1 MVEIKTKHCGVKK
14 IAGFIPADGLEE
26 DLIKEMTLELGLE
39 EWVGF
44 RQKAVRWLGGW
55 VVRGLF

>member
-1 MVEIKTKHCGVKK
+1 MEIKTAHCGVTK
-14 IAGFIPADGLEE
+14 IGRFIPADKLEE

-44 RQKAVRWLGGW
+44 RQKAVKWLGDG
-55 VVRGLF
+55 